1 MVVSDVHGK
10 TKSLPHNRTLHS
22 SLQHVVSF
30 IENYSQR
37 EGLTLPGRVMGYK
50 SFRIKLLP
58 ISTTKAELWRSPKE
72 AAGAGGYT
80 VLEYTKF
87 VQTWN
92 QFLPFVK
99 IMQPSTDLCHT
110 WQDNTGKISGHAKT
124 SEEDKIAAV
133 DAHSD
138 HLKKAK
144 HK

>member
-1 MVVSDVHGK
+1 MVVPDVHGK

-72 AAGAGGYT
+72 ATG
-80 VLEYTKF
+80 VEDR
-87 VQTWN
+87 
-92 QFLPFVK
+92 QFLNTPNLSKHGTNFLHSSK
-99 IMQPSTDLCHT
+99 QCSHPLIFAIPDRIIQGKYWGMLKLQKRTKLQP
-110 WQDNTGKISGHAKT
+110 
-124 SEEDKIAAV
+124 
-133 DAHSD
+133 
-138 HLKKAK
+138 
-144 HK
+144 